1 MSSILEKIT
10 AVAETLA
17 SNKTALSDE
26 TQQVSYSQ
34 LIQSVGDWSGVL
46 KQLNPRVIAFYGAN
60 SVNWA
65 IFDLACQQA
74 QCRCI
79 PLPTFFSEAQVQRCI
94 TDAGVDTVVTDFDG
108 FAVQYLASTSK
119 AETVAT
125 SLPFTV
131 IALIDSGK
139 ALLPEATQK
148 ITFTSGSTGKPK
160 GVCLSVEHQWQ
171 TAQALATVIDI
182 EQPKHLCLL
191 PLSTLLENLAGIYSP
206 LLCGGHVVLAS
217 EEQRGLSGSSG
228 LNVFAL
234 LACIEH
240 HQPNTLILIPQL
252 LMALVAACKQ
262 GWQVP
267 SSLSFIAVGG
277 GKVSPDLL
285 TQAQACGLPIYQG
298 YGLSECCSVVALN
311 TPANNAINSVGHVLP
326 HCRVVVENNEIVVS
340 GASFLGYMNDE
351 GSWYP
356 SQVRTGDLGHI
367 NDAGNLHIDGRCK
380 NIIITSFGRNISPEW
395 VEAELVAGPILQQCM
410 VVGDAKP
417 YLTALI
423 GSSDS
428 TNDSE
433 INAWVEQVN
442 AKLPDYARVKNW
454 LRFSTT
460 ILSVYTTPNGRLL
473 RAAVLAEFSSQIET
487 LYSESLTRINEL

>member
-1 MSSILEKIT
+1 M
-10 AVAETLA
+10 
-17 SNKTALSDE
+17 
-26 TQQVSYSQ
+26 
-34 LIQSVGDWSGVL
+34 
-46 KQLNPRVIAFYGAN
+46 
-60 SVNWA
+60 
-65 IFDLACQQA
+65 
-74 QCRCI
+74 
-79 PLPTFFSEAQVQRCI
+79 
-94 TDAGVDTVVTDFDG
+94 
-108 FAVQYLASTSK
+108 
-119 AETVAT
+119 
-125 SLPFTV
+125 
-131 IALIDSGK
+131 
-139 ALLPEATQK
+139 
-148 ITFTSGSTGKPK
+148 
-160 GVCLSVEHQWQ
+160 
-171 TAQALATVIDI
+171 
-182 EQPKHLCLL
+182 
-191 PLSTLLENLAGIYSP
+191 
-206 LLCGGHVVLAS
+206 
-217 EEQRGLSGSSG
+217 
-228 LNVFAL
+228 
-234 LACIEH
+234 
-240 HQPNTLILIPQL
+240 
-252 LMALVAACKQ
+252 
-262 GWQVP
+262 
-267 SSLSFIAVGG
+267 
-277 GKVSPDLL
+277 
-285 TQAQACGLPIYQG
+285 
-298 YGLSECCSVVALN
+298 VALN

>member
-10 AVAETLA
+10 AVAQRLTPD
-17 SNKTALSDE
+17 KTALSDE
-26 TQQVSYSQ
+26 TQQVNYAQ
-34 LIQSVGDWSGVL
+34 LIQSVSDWAGAL
-46 KQLNPRVIAFYGAN
+46 KQLNPSVIAFYGAN

-79 PLPTFFSEAQVQRCI
+79 PLPTFFSEEQVQRCI
-94 TDAGVDTVVTDFDG
+94 TDAGVETVVTDFDG
-108 FAVQYLASTSK
+108 FAMQYLANTRK
-119 AETVAT
+119 VETIAT
-125 SLPFTV
+125 LLPFTV
-131 IALIDSGK
+131 ITLVDCGK

-160 GVCLSVEHQWQ
+160 GVCLSVEQQWQ

-217 EEQRGLSGSSG
+217 DEQRGLSGSSG
-228 LNVFAL
+228 LNIFAL
-234 LACIEH
+234 LACIER

-285 TQAQACGLPIYQG
+285 AQAQAWGLPVYQG

-311 TPANNAINSVGHVLP
+311 TPTNNAMDSVGQVLP
-326 HCRVVVENNEIVVS
+326 HCSVVVENNEIVVS

-351 GSWYP
+351 SSWYP
-356 SQVRTGDLGHI
+356 SQVRTGDLGYI

-395 VEAELVAGPILQQCM
+395 VEAELTAGPVLQQCM

-433 INAWVEQVN
+433 INAWIDQVN
-442 AKLPDYARVKNW
+442 ATLPDYARVKNW

-460 ILSVYTTPNGRLL
+460 ILSSYTTANGRLL
-473 RAAVLAEFSSQIET
+473 RAAVLAEFSPQIET
-487 LYSESLTRINEL
+487 LYSESLTQVSEL